1 MRALQAHGPL
11 SPQQLAPLVFC
22 TLRHA
27 RRLLHL
33 MHLKGLV
40 YIVEWRKE
48 SPRHRGPYI
57 RVYKLGIGV
66 DAPSPPP
73 IPVSERAAASRA
85 RKTVEEMDFE
95 RARRRQLRRK
105 VKRDKLTA
113 AFFGVKR

>member
-11 SPQQLAPLVFC
+11 SPQQLAALVFC

-33 MHLKGLV
+33 LHLKGIV
-40 YIVEWRKE
+40 HIVEWRKE
-48 SPRHRGPYI
+48 SPRRRGPYI
-57 RVYKLGIGV
+57 RVYKLGIGA
-66 DAPSPPP
+66 DAPPPP
-73 IPVSERAAASRA
+73 PMPVSQRAAASRA
-85 RKTVEEMDFE
+85 RKTVEDLDFE

-105 VKRDKLTA
+105 IKIDPLTA